1 MDYRQALNYIENTGK
16 FGSRLGLENVSRLL
30 DILGNPHRELSI
42 IHVAGTNGKGSTCS
56 FINSMLIYQGYNV
69 GLYTSPYLE
78 EFNERIKINNV
89 NISDEDLAQSV
100 SRVSDA
106 ISQMIEEGCDHPT
119 EFEII
124 TACAFLYFRDRD
136 VDFAVIEVGLGGRLD
151 ATNVCIPLVSAI
163 TSISMDHTEYLGDT
177 LARIAF
183 EKGGIIKNKR
193 PVVLY
198 QQSDEVESVISSICS
213 DRDSELFI
221 TENDKIEYISE
232 DMSSQSVN
240 LEVMGHFYSGVEIS
254 LPGRHQARNLAV
266 ALSVLR
272 LLEISSE
279 ISQVDTEALYRS
291 IRETK
296 WPGRMEVIKTEPLT
310 IIDGAHNPDGAAI
323 LSESVDRYLVGKK
336 INLVFGML
344 RDKDILSVAKL
355 LAVKADRIIITEPES
370 PRAASSAEVHGII
383 LEALSG
389 EDIPDITEIPDIEE
403 AVRQAQSMAGDGEAV
418 IYAGSLYMIGRV
430 RSLLRKMYDI
440 Q

>member
-30 DILGNPHRELSI
+30 DILGNPHRDLRI

-106 ISQMIEEGCDHPT
+106 IGQMIEEGCDHPT

-213 DRDSELFI
+213 ERYSELFI

-232 DMSSQSVN
+232 GMSSQSVN
-240 LEVMGHFYSGVEIS
+240 LEVMGHFYSGIEIS

-272 LLEISSE
+272 LLEISSD

-291 IRETK
+291 IRETR

-355 LAVKADRIIITEPES
+355 LAVRADRIIITEPES

-383 LEALSG
+383 LEALRG
-389 EDIPDITEIPDIEE
+389 EDVPDITEIPDIEE
-403 AVRQAQSMAGDGEAV
+403 AVRQAQSMAGDGEVV

>member
-30 DILGNPHRELSI
+30 DILGNPHRDLRI

-106 ISQMIEEGCDHPT
+106 IGQMIEEGCDHPT

-213 DRDSELFI
+213 ERYSELFI

-232 DMSSQSVN
+232 GMSSQSVN
-240 LEVMGHFYSGVEIS
+240 LEVMGHFYSGIEIS

-272 LLEISSE
+272 LLEISSD

-291 IRETK
+291 IRETR

-355 LAVKADRIIITEPES
+355 LAVRADRIIITEPES

-383 LEALSG
+383 LEALRG
-389 EDIPDITEIPDIEE
+389 EDVPDITEIPDIEE
-403 AVRQAQSMAGDGEAV
+403 AVRHAQSMAGDGEAV

>member
-30 DILGNPHRELSI
+30 DILGNPHRELRI

-163 TSISMDHTEYLGDT
+163 TSISMDHMEYLGDT

-213 DRDSELFI
+213 ERDSELFI

-232 DMSSQSVN
+232 GMSSQSVN
-240 LEVMGHFYSGVEIS
+240 LEVMGHFYLGIEIS

-272 LLEISSE
+272 LLEISSD

-291 IRETK
+291 IRETR

-355 LAVKADRIIITEPES
+355 LAVRADRIIITEPES

-383 LEALSG
+383 LEALRG
-389 EDIPDITEIPDIEE
+389 EDVPDITEIPDIEE
-403 AVRQAQSMAGDGEAV
+403 AVRHAQSMAGDGEAV

>member
-30 DILGNPHRELSI
+30 DILGNPHRDLRI

-106 ISQMIEEGCDHPT
+106 IGQMIEEGCDHPT

-213 DRDSELFI
+213 ERDSELFI

-232 DMSSQSVN
+232 GMSSQSVN
-240 LEVMGHFYSGVEIS
+240 LEVMGHFYSGIEIS

-272 LLEISSE
+272 LLEISSD

-291 IRETK
+291 IRETR

-355 LAVKADRIIITEPES
+355 LAVRADRIIITEPES

-383 LEALSG
+383 LEALRG
-389 EDIPDITEIPDIEE
+389 EDVPDITEIPDIEE
-403 AVRQAQSMAGDGEAV
+403 AVRQAQSMAGDGEVV

>member
-30 DILGNPHRELSI
+30 DILGNPHRDLRI

-106 ISQMIEEGCDHPT
+106 IGQMIEEGCDHPT

-213 DRDSELFI
+213 ERDSELFI

-232 DMSSQSVN
+232 GMSSQSVN
-240 LEVMGHFYSGVEIS
+240 LEVMGHFYSGIEIS
-254 LPGRHQARNLAV
+254 LPGRHQARNLSV

-272 LLEISSE
+272 LLEISSD

-291 IRETK
+291 IRETR

-344 RDKDILSVAKL
+344 RDKDILSVAKM
-355 LAVKADRIIITEPES
+355 LAVRADRIIITEPES

-383 LEALSG
+383 LEALRG
-389 EDIPDITEIPDIEE
+389 EDVPDITEIPDIEE
-403 AVRQAQSMAGDGEAV
+403 AVRHGQSMAGDGEAV

>member
-30 DILGNPHRELSI
+30 DILGNPHRELRI

-106 ISQMIEEGCDHPT
+106 IGQMIEEGCDHPT

-213 DRDSELFI
+213 ERDSELFI

-232 DMSSQSVN
+232 EMSSQSVN

-291 IRETK
+291 IRETR

-403 AVRQAQSMAGDGEAV
+403 AVRHAQSMAGDGEAV

>member
-30 DILGNPHRELSI
+30 DILGNPHRDLRI

-106 ISQMIEEGCDHPT
+106 IGQMIEEGCDHPT

-213 DRDSELFI
+213 ERDSELFI

-232 DMSSQSVN
+232 GMSSQSVN
-240 LEVMGHFYSGVEIS
+240 LEVMGHFYSGIEIS
-254 LPGRHQARNLAV
+254 LPGRHQARNLSV

-272 LLEISSE
+272 LLEISSD

-291 IRETK
+291 IRETR

-344 RDKDILSVAKL
+344 RDKDILSVAKM
-355 LAVKADRIIITEPES
+355 LAVRANRIIITEPES

-383 LEALSG
+383 LEALRG
-389 EDIPDITEIPDIEE
+389 EDVPDITEIPDIEE
-403 AVRQAQSMAGDGEAV
+403 AVRHAQSMAGDGEAV

>member
-106 ISQMIEEGCDHPT
+106 IGQMIEEGCDHPT

-151 ATNVCIPLVSAI
+151 ATNVCIPLISAI

-183 EKGGIIKNKR
+183 EKGGIIKDKR

-232 DMSSQSVN
+232 EMSSQSVN

>member
-30 DILGNPHRELSI
+30 DILGNPHRDLRI

-106 ISQMIEEGCDHPT
+106 IGQMIEEGCDHPT

-213 DRDSELFI
+213 ERDSELFI

-232 DMSSQSVN
+232 GMSSQSVN
-240 LEVMGHFYSGVEIS
+240 LEVMGHFYSGIEIS

-272 LLEISSE
+272 LLEISSD

-291 IRETK
+291 IRETR

-355 LAVKADRIIITEPES
+355 LAVRADRIIITEPES

-383 LEALSG
+383 LEALRG
-389 EDIPDITEIPDIEE
+389 EDVPDITEIPDIEE

>member
-30 DILGNPHRELSI
+30 DILGNPHRDLRI

-213 DRDSELFI
+213 ERDSELFI

-232 DMSSQSVN
+232 GMSSQSVN
-240 LEVMGHFYSGVEIS
+240 LEVMGHFYSGIEIS

-272 LLEISSE
+272 LLEISSD

-291 IRETK
+291 IRETR

-355 LAVKADRIIITEPES
+355 LAVRADRIIITEPES

-383 LEALSG
+383 LEALRG
-389 EDIPDITEIPDIEE
+389 EDVPDITEIPDIEE
-403 AVRQAQSMAGDGEAV
+403 AVRRAQSMAGDGEAV

>member
-106 ISQMIEEGCDHPT
+106 IDQMTEEGCDHPT

-151 ATNVCIPLVSAI
+151 ATNVCIPLISAI

-232 DMSSQSVN
+232 EMSSQSVN

>member
-30 DILGNPHRELSI
+30 DILGNPHRDLRI

-213 DRDSELFI
+213 ERDSELFI

-232 DMSSQSVN
+232 GMSSQSVN
-240 LEVMGHFYSGVEIS
+240 LEVMGHFYSGIEIS

-272 LLEISSE
+272 LLEISSD

-291 IRETK
+291 IRETR

-355 LAVKADRIIITEPES
+355 LAVRADRIIITEPES

-383 LEALSG
+383 LDALRG
-389 EDIPDITEIPDIEE
+389 EDVPDITEIPDIEE
-403 AVRQAQSMAGDGEAV
+403 AVRHGQSMAGDGEAV

>member
-30 DILGNPHRELSI
+30 DILGNPHRELRI

-106 ISQMIEEGCDHPT
+106 IGQMIEEGCDHPT

-213 DRDSELFI
+213 ERYSELFI

-232 DMSSQSVN
+232 GMSSQSVN
-240 LEVMGHFYSGVEIS
+240 LEVMGHFYSGIEIS

-272 LLEISSE
+272 LLEISSD

-291 IRETK
+291 IRETR

-355 LAVKADRIIITEPES
+355 LAVRADRIIITEPES

-383 LEALSG
+383 LEALRG
-389 EDIPDITEIPDIEE
+389 EDVPDITEIPDIEE
-403 AVRQAQSMAGDGEAV
+403 AVRHAQSMAGDGEAV

>member
-30 DILGNPHRELSI
+30 DILGNPHRELRI

-106 ISQMIEEGCDHPT
+106 IGQMIEEGCDHPT

-213 DRDSELFI
+213 ERYSELFI

-232 DMSSQSVN
+232 GMSSQSVN
-240 LEVMGHFYSGVEIS
+240 LEVMGHFYSGIEIS

-272 LLEISSE
+272 LLEISSD

-291 IRETK
+291 IRETR

-355 LAVKADRIIITEPES
+355 LAVRANRIIITEPES

-383 LEALSG
+383 LEALRG
-389 EDIPDITEIPDIEE
+389 EDVPDITEIPDIEE
-403 AVRQAQSMAGDGEAV
+403 AVRHAQSMAGDGEAV

>member
-30 DILGNPHRELSI
+30 DILGNPHRDLRI

-106 ISQMIEEGCDHPT
+106 IGQMIEEGCDHPT

-213 DRDSELFI
+213 ERDSELFI

-232 DMSSQSVN
+232 GMSSQSVN
-240 LEVMGHFYSGVEIS
+240 LEVMGHFYSGIEIS

-272 LLEISSE
+272 LLEISSD

-291 IRETK
+291 IRETR

-355 LAVKADRIIITEPES
+355 LAVRADRIIITEPES

-383 LEALSG
+383 LEALRG
-389 EDIPDITEIPDIEE
+389 EDVPDITEIPDIEE
-403 AVRQAQSMAGDGEAV
+403 AVRHAQNMAGDGEAV

>member
-106 ISQMIEEGCDHPT
+106 IGQMIEEGCDHPT

-151 ATNVCIPLVSAI
+151 ATNVCIPLISAI

-232 DMSSQSVN
+232 EMSSQSVN

>member
-30 DILGNPHRELSI
+30 DILGNPHRDLRI

-106 ISQMIEEGCDHPT
+106 IGQMIEEGCDHPT

-213 DRDSELFI
+213 ERDSVLFI

-232 DMSSQSVN
+232 GMSSQSVN
-240 LEVMGHFYSGVEIS
+240 LEVMGHFYSGIEIS

-272 LLEISSE
+272 LLEISSD

-291 IRETK
+291 IRETR

-355 LAVKADRIIITEPES
+355 LAVRADRIIITEPES

-383 LEALSG
+383 LETLRR
-389 EDIPDITEIPDIEE
+389 EDVPDITEIPDIEE
-403 AVRQAQSMAGDGEAV
+403 AVRHGQSMAGDGEAV

>member
-30 DILGNPHRELSI
+30 DILGNPHRELRI

-106 ISQMIEEGCDHPT
+106 IGQMIEEGCDHPT

-213 DRDSELFI
+213 ERDSELFI
-221 TENDKIEYISE
+221 TENDNIVYISE
-232 DMSSQSVN
+232 GMSTQSVN
-240 LEVMGHFYSGVEIS
+240 LEVMGHFYSGIEIG
-254 LPGRHQARNLAV
+254 LTGRHQARNLAV

-272 LLEISSE
+272 LLEISSD

-291 IRETK
+291 IRETR

-355 LAVKADRIIITEPES
+355 LAVRADRIIITEPES

-383 LEALSG
+383 LEALRG
-389 EDIPDITEIPDIEE
+389 EDVPDITEIPDIEE
-403 AVRQAQSMAGDGEAV
+403 AVRHAQSMAGDGEAV

>member
-30 DILGNPHRELSI
+30 DILGNPHRDLRI

-106 ISQMIEEGCDHPT
+106 IGQMIEEGCDHPT

-213 DRDSELFI
+213 ERDSELFI

-232 DMSSQSVN
+232 GMSSQSVN
-240 LEVMGHFYSGVEIS
+240 LEVMGHFYSGIEIS

-272 LLEISSE
+272 LLEISSD

-291 IRETK
+291 IRETR

-344 RDKDILSVAKL
+344 RDKDILSVAKM
-355 LAVKADRIIITEPES
+355 LAVRADRIIITEPES

-383 LEALSG
+383 LEALRG
-389 EDIPDITEIPDIEE
+389 EDVPDITEIPDIEE
-403 AVRQAQSMAGDGEAV
+403 AVRHAQSMAGDGEAV

>member
-30 DILGNPHRELSI
+30 DILGNPHRDLRI

-106 ISQMIEEGCDHPT
+106 IGQMIEEGCDHPT

-213 DRDSELFI
+213 ERDSELFI

-232 DMSSQSVN
+232 GMSSQSVN
-240 LEVMGHFYSGVEIS
+240 LEVMGHFYSGIEIS

-272 LLEISSE
+272 LLEISSD

-291 IRETK
+291 IRETR

-355 LAVKADRIIITEPES
+355 LAVRADRIIITEPES

-389 EDIPDITEIPDIEE
+389 EDVPDITEIPDIEE
-403 AVRQAQSMAGDGEAV
+403 AVRHAQSMAGDGEAV

>member
-30 DILGNPHRELSI
+30 DILGNPHRELRI

-106 ISQMIEEGCDHPT
+106 IGQMIEEGCDHPT

-213 DRDSELFI
+213 ERDSELFI

-232 DMSSQSVN
+232 GMSSQSVN
-240 LEVMGHFYSGVEIS
+240 LEVMGHFYSGIEIS

-272 LLEISSE
+272 LLEISSD

-291 IRETK
+291 IRETR

-344 RDKDILSVAKL
+344 RDKDILSVAKM
-355 LAVKADRIIITEPES
+355 LAVRADRIIITEPES

-383 LEALSG
+383 LEALRG
-389 EDIPDITEIPDIEE
+389 EDVPDITEIPDIEE

>member
-1 MDYRQALNYIENTGK
+1 MDYRQAINYIENTGK

-30 DILGNPHRELSI
+30 DILGNPHRELRI

-106 ISQMIEEGCDHPT
+106 IGQMIEEGCDHPT

-213 DRDSELFI
+213 ERYSELFI

-232 DMSSQSVN
+232 GMSSQSVN
-240 LEVMGHFYSGVEIS
+240 LEVMGHFYSGIEIS

-272 LLEISSE
+272 LLEISSD

-291 IRETK
+291 IRETR

-355 LAVKADRIIITEPES
+355 LAVRANRIIITEPES

-383 LEALSG
+383 LEALRG
-389 EDIPDITEIPDIEE
+389 EDVPDIT
-403 AVRQAQSMAGDGEAV
+403 
-418 IYAGSLYMIGRV
+418 
-430 RSLLRKMYDI
+430 
-440 Q
+440 

>member
-106 ISQMIEEGCDHPT
+106 IDQMTEEGCDHPT

-151 ATNVCIPLVSAI
+151 ATNVCIPLISAI

-183 EKGGIIKNKR
+183 EKGGIIKDKR

>member
-30 DILGNPHRELSI
+30 DILGNPHRELRI

-106 ISQMIEEGCDHPT
+106 IGQMIEEGCDHPT

-213 DRDSELFI
+213 ERDSELFI

-232 DMSSQSVN
+232 GMSSQSVN
-240 LEVMGHFYSGVEIS
+240 LEVMGHFYSGIEIS

-272 LLEISSE
+272 LLEISSD

-291 IRETK
+291 IRETR

-355 LAVKADRIIITEPES
+355 LAVRADRIIITEPES

-383 LEALSG
+383 LEALRG
-389 EDIPDITEIPDIEE
+389 EDVPDITEILDIEE
-403 AVRQAQSMAGDGEAV
+403 AVRHAQSMAGDGEAV

>member
-30 DILGNPHRELSI
+30 DILGNPHRELRI

-106 ISQMIEEGCDHPT
+106 IDQMTEEGCDHPT

-151 ATNVCIPLVSAI
+151 ATNVCIPLISAI

-183 EKGGIIKNKR
+183 EKGGIIKDKR

-232 DMSSQSVN
+232 EMSSQSVN

-323 LSESVDRYLVGKK
+323 LSESVDRYLVEKK

-355 LAVKADRIIITEPES
+355 LAVRADRIIITEPES

-383 LEALSG
+383 LEALRG

>member
-30 DILGNPHRELSI
+30 DILGNPHRDLRI

-106 ISQMIEEGCDHPT
+106 IGQMIEEGCDHPT

-213 DRDSELFI
+213 ERDSELFI

-232 DMSSQSVN
+232 GMSSQSVN
-240 LEVMGHFYSGVEIS
+240 LEVMGHFYSGIEIS

-272 LLEISSE
+272 LLEISSD

-291 IRETK
+291 IRETR

-344 RDKDILSVAKL
+344 RDKDILSVANL
-355 LAVKADRIIITEPES
+355 LAVRADRIIITEPES

-383 LEALSG
+383 LEALSAS
-389 EDIPDITEIPDIEE
+389 ILKIK
-403 AVRQAQSMAGDGEAV
+403 Q
-418 IYAGSLYMIGRV
+418 
-430 RSLLRKMYDI
+430 RKLERKNCI
-440 Q
+440 KKLIKKEKILKII

>member
-30 DILGNPHRELSI
+30 DILGNPHRELRI

-106 ISQMIEEGCDHPT
+106 IDKMIEEGCDHPT

-151 ATNVCIPLVSAI
+151 ATNVCIPLISAI

-183 EKGGIIKNKR
+183 EKGGIIKDKR

-232 DMSSQSVN
+232 EMSSQSVN

-355 LAVKADRIIITEPES
+355 LAVRADRIIITEPES

-383 LEALSG
+383 LEALRG

>member
-30 DILGNPHRELSI
+30 DILGNPHRDLRI

-213 DRDSELFI
+213 ERYSELFI

-232 DMSSQSVN
+232 GMSSQSVN
-240 LEVMGHFYSGVEIS
+240 LEVMGHFYSGIEIS
-254 LPGRHQARNLAV
+254 LPGRHQARNLSV

-272 LLEISSE
+272 LLEISSD

-291 IRETK
+291 IRETR

-355 LAVKADRIIITEPES
+355 LAVRADRIIITEPES

-383 LEALSG
+383 LEALRG
-389 EDIPDITEIPDIEE
+389 EDVPDITEIPDIEE
-403 AVRQAQSMAGDGEAV
+403 AVRHAQSMAGDGEAV

>member
-30 DILGNPHRELSI
+30 DILGNPHRDLRI

-106 ISQMIEEGCDHPT
+106 IGQMIEEGCDHPT

-213 DRDSELFI
+213 ERDSELFI

-232 DMSSQSVN
+232 GMSSQSVN
-240 LEVMGHFYSGVEIS
+240 LEVMGHFYSGIEIS

-272 LLEISSE
+272 LLEISSD

-291 IRETK
+291 IRETR

-344 RDKDILSVAKL
+344 RDKDILSVAKM
-355 LAVKADRIIITEPES
+355 LAVRANRIIITEPES

-383 LEALSG
+383 LEALRG
-389 EDIPDITEIPDIEE
+389 EDVPDITEIPDIEE
-403 AVRQAQSMAGDGEAV
+403 AVRRAQSMAGDGEAV

>member
-30 DILGNPHRELSI
+30 DILGNPHGELRI

-56 FINSMLIYQGYNV
+56 FINNMLIYQGYNV

-89 NISDEDLAQSV
+89 NISDDDLAQSV
-100 SRVSDA
+100 SSVKAA
-106 ISQMIEEGCDHPT
+106 IDQMIDEGCDHPT

-151 ATNVCIPLVSAI
+151 ATNVCTPILSAI

-183 EKGGIIKNKR
+183 EKGGIIKANR

-198 QQSDEVESVISSICS
+198 QQSDEVESVISSIC
-213 DRDSELFI
+213 RERNSELFI

-232 DMSSQSVN
+232 EMSFQSVN
-240 LEVMGHFYSGVEIS
+240 LEVMGQLYSGVEIG
-254 LPGRHQARNLAV
+254 LTGRHQAKNLAV

-272 LLEISSE
+272 LLEMSSY
-279 ISQVDTEALYRS
+279 ISQVDIEALYRS

-296 WPGRMEVIKTEPLT
+296 WPGRMEVIKSEPLT

-323 LSESVDRYLVGKK
+323 LRESVDRYLKGQR

-344 RDKDILSVAKL
+344 KDKDIFSVARL
-355 LAVKADRIIITEPES
+355 LAGVADRIIITEPES
-370 PRAASSAEVHGII
+370 PRAASAAEVHDII
-383 LEALSG
+383 LESLSG
-389 EDIPDITEIPDIEE
+389 EDIPDIKEIPDIEE
-403 AVRQAQSMAGDGEAV
+403 AVRHAQSMAGDGEAV

>member
-30 DILGNPHRELSI
+30 DILGNPHRDLRI

-106 ISQMIEEGCDHPT
+106 IGQMIEEGCDHPT

-151 ATNVCIPLVSAI
+151 STNVCIPLVSAI

-213 DRDSELFI
+213 ERDSELFI

-232 DMSSQSVN
+232 GMSSQSVN
-240 LEVMGHFYSGVEIS
+240 LEVMGHFYSGIEIS

-272 LLEISSE
+272 LLEISSD

-291 IRETK
+291 IRETR

-355 LAVKADRIIITEPES
+355 LAVRADRIIITEPES

-383 LEALSG
+383 LEALRG
-389 EDIPDITEIPDIEE
+389 EDVPDITEIPDIEE
-403 AVRQAQSMAGDGEAV
+403 AVRHAQSMAGDGEAV

>member
-30 DILGNPHRELSI
+30 DILGNPHRDLRI

-106 ISQMIEEGCDHPT
+106 IGQMIEEGCDHPT

-163 TSISMDHTEYLGDT
+163 TSISMDHMEYLGDT

-213 DRDSELFI
+213 ERDSELFI

-232 DMSSQSVN
+232 EMSSQSVN
-240 LEVMGHFYSGVEIS
+240 LEVMGHFYSGIEIS

-272 LLEISSE
+272 LLEISSD

-291 IRETK
+291 IRETR

-383 LEALSG
+383 LEALRG
-389 EDIPDITEIPDIEE
+389 EDVPDITEIPDIEE
-403 AVRQAQSMAGDGEAV
+403 AVRHGQSMAGDGEAV